1 MNKYII
7 NFKKGVVGKFALRG
21 QEIDVFISTDFKTK
35 YKDEKYI
42 VLSSLFLVMEKL
54 NLFLRNEDIV
64 INLEDWMDE
73 YISKKIINNEL
84 KNAGKIIYK
93 IA

>member
-1 MNKYII
+1 MEYNIK
-7 NFKKGVVGKFALRG
+7 FKKGQIGRFILKG
-21 QEIDVFISTDFKTK
+21 NDIEVFISTDFKTK
-35 YKDEKYI
+35 YRDEKYI

-54 NLFLRNEDIV
+54 NLFLRKEDIF
-64 INLEDWMDE
+64 IEIGDWMDE

-93 IA
+93 SA